1 MDGLIYDNACTVE
14 KRSSGVFKSGS
25 DLALVIGQKN
35 VPKHYPQLCN
45 LK

>member
-1 MDGLIYDNACTVE
+1 MDGPIYDNACTVE
-14 KRSSGVFKSGS
+14 KFGAFKSGS